1 MKAGEGEGRE
11 ERNLKPAARC
21 LAAIREVNRT
31 CTGVSHTATEHQS
44 KEIITRWHGE
54 AGAVAPSPLGMLVAL
69 RERAGGG
76 TGAASGLRSPRGQS
90 QEETDADKSPDSH
103 VASRRFWHRVQP
115 VECSAG
121 PRGRPQGAQWAQQLS
136 QSCVGKLSWVSPA
149 QGAQAACPE
158 QRNPES

>member
-31 CTGVSHTATEHQS
+31 CTGVSHTATEHKS
-44 KEIITRWHGE
+44 KQIITRWHGE
-54 AGAVAPSPLGMLVAL
+54 AVAPAASPQPALLGTLVAP

-76 TGAASGLRSPRGQS
+76 RGAAPGLGSPRGQS

-103 VASRRFWHRVQP
+103 AASRRFWQWIQAVQTL
-115 VECSAG
+115 AG
-121 PRGRPQGAQWAQQLS
+121 P
-136 QSCVGKLSWVSPA
+136 
-149 QGAQAACPE
+149 
-158 QRNPES
+158 